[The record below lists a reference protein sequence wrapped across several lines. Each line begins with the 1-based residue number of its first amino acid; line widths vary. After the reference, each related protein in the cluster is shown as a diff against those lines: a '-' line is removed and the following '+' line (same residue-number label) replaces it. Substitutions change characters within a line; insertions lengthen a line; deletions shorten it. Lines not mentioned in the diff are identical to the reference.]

1 LAQPETNLAIIAALA
16 EEREDENYDF
26 RTFLKGHNCDE
37 VDAIVHKLND
47 EISREIDCTQCG
59 NCCKSL
65 MVSILP
71 EERHFFGEHFRM
83 DQQAAA
89 KKYLAEGTAGDTI
102 MSNMPC
108 VFLSENKCTVYENRF
123 SDCREFPHLH
133 KDNFTGR
140 LFSVIGN
147 YGMCPIIFNVMEA
160 LKEETG
166 FIRER

>member
-1 LAQPETNLAIIAALA
+1 MQLETNLAKIAVLA

-26 RTFLKGHNCDE
+26 RAFLKGKSNRE
-37 VDAIVHKLND
+37 VDIIVHRLN
-47 EISREIDCTQCG
+47 EEVSAAIDCTSCG

-71 EERHFFGEHFRM
+71 EERHFFGDHFTI
-83 DQQAAA
+83 DQTAAEE
-89 KKYLAEGTAGDTI
+89 KYLAAGTDGDTI

-133 KDNFTGR
+133 KADFTSR

-147 YGMCPIIFNVMEA
+147 YGMCPIVFNVFEA
-160 LKEETG
+160 LKKEMD
-166 FIRER
+166 FN